1 MAAPVCS
8 RLLFRHDDNHTERLI
23 SWSPDEVTRVK
34 KRSAFLKRRIVYL
47 EVDSERKPEEI
58 SFQRQGEPPHPTSL
72 TPGVSLSDFQGFLSD
87 LASTGNIPSTF
98 EHLISFCKCAWVCEC
113 PPDPATLPLQ
123 IFSRERGPD
132 GRRDVI
138 ACKFDPISRDDRPWG
153 LTRECEVYHGDSCV
167 CSAELANIFLWFGW
181 EHHFRKHLKLAIW
194 TGDKKSVAILT
205 PVALLQ
211 NLQDTRDC
219 EIQSMR
225 SDLRQYLDSNQSD
238 YRHCVKDSTK
248 DAIERYLANMED
260 LPARVGRTLEK
271 LFTGSGE
278 VNGAASTS
286 PTRPFNEHR
295 VSLSPSV
302 PTSLSSGG
310 SGAESSGPESASG
323 SQPDRT
329 SFYNPELHGFY
340 HPHAA
345 GVYYS
350 QPASVNLPD
359 PSPPTKSPAR
369 AGSLIEI
376 FGFAG
381 KIYKNIEKK
390 EGKSDEFASKVLAHL
405 AKGIEARQKKRE
417 DSIWAM
423 RETKISAWKYE
434 LGIE

>member
-1 MAAPVCS
+1 
-8 RLLFRHDDNHTERLI
+8 
-23 SWSPDEVTRVK
+23 
-34 KRSAFLKRRIVYL
+34 
-47 EVDSERKPEEI
+47 
-58 SFQRQGEPPHPTSL
+58 
-72 TPGVSLSDFQGFLSD
+72 
-87 LASTGNIPSTF
+87 
-98 EHLISFCKCAWVCEC
+98 
-113 PPDPATLPLQ
+113 
-123 IFSRERGPD
+123 
-132 GRRDVI
+132 
-138 ACKFDPISRDDRPWG
+138 
-153 LTRECEVYHGDSCV
+153 
-167 CSAELANIFLWFGW
+167 
-181 EHHFRKHLKLAIW
+181 
-194 TGDKKSVAILT
+194 
-205 PVALLQ
+205 
-211 NLQDTRDC
+211 
-219 EIQSMR
+219 MR
-225 SDLRQYLDSNQSD
+225 SDLRRYLDSNQSD

-369 AGSLIEI
+369 AGSFIDI
-376 FGFAG
+376 FNFAG

-405 AKGIEARQKKRE
+405 AKGIETRQKELE
-417 DSIWAM
+417 DSIWAV
-423 RETKISAWKYE
+423 RERKISAWKYE